1 MVRAEPVRVDDF
13 KIGFRLLAKHWDTEK
28 YFFATFE
35 MVEIGLKHHNNCV
48 REKAR
53 GIIKFMYRVN
63 DEKTRDMFDIIIQN
77 DRDKQIRDKTVQ
89 NIHDDFDKIDG
100 KPTKK
105 VCYICQIK
113 LSRILS
119 GIRSKTETGRSC

>member
-1 MVRAEPVRVDDF
+1 
-13 KIGFRLLAKHWDTEK
+13 
-28 YFFATFE
+28 

-105 VCYICQIK
+105 VCYIPYVIFSKVNCLI
-113 LSRILS
+113 SHF
-119 GIRSKTETGRSC
+119 IRN

>member
-1 MVRAEPVRVDDF
+1 
-13 KIGFRLLAKHWDTEK
+13 
-28 YFFATFE
+28 

-105 VCYICQIK
+105 VCHISQSK
-113 LSRILS
+113 LSYFAFY
-119 GIRSKTETGRSC
+119 